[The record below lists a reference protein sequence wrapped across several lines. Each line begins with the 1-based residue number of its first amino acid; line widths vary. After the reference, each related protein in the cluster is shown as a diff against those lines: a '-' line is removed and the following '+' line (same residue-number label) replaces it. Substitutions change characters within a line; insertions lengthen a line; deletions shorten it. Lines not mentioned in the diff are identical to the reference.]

1 MTTKRLSLGSVAIKV
16 HLVRPTDPGSSPQ
29 GTFMKAFSAP
39 QLLALPFLTA
49 LAVLAVALPG
59 CAAEVEARPPRR
71 PEVVTE
77 VVYVEQVQAVAP
89 STYSAAYPQAVVTPA
104 TRAPVRSVTA
114 NADASEPSLDTWA
127 SRHSEAA
134 RALGTWVHNNPEAA
148 SEVFTFDAK
157 RPGRSR
163 ELVLWAVR
171 HPGEDISVFT
181 SKHPEW
187 EWFVRVMSAHRLG
200 ADQFLAWCR
209 LYPTAAEELVQEP
222 SGLRWVGDHLYASD
236 WQPGH

>member
-1 MTTKRLSLGSVAIKV
+1 
-16 HLVRPTDPGSSPQ
+16 
-29 GTFMKAFSAP
+29 MKAFSPTP

-49 LAVLAVALPG
+49 LAVLGFALPG
-59 CAAEVEARPPRR
+59 CTAEVEARPPRR
-71 PEVVTE
+71 PQ
-77 VVYVEQVQAVAP
+77 VVYVEQVPAVAP
-89 STYSAAYPQAVVTPA
+89 STYSAAYPQAMVTPV
-104 TRAPVRSVTA
+104 TPVTQAPGRSVVA
-114 NADASEPSLDTWA
+114 NASEVSLDSWA

-134 RALGTWVHNNPEAA
+134 KALGTWVHNNPEAA

-209 LYPTAAEELVQEP
+209 LYPTAAEELVQQP